1 MEFLRRVTANGRR
14 GAWALKLDVAGFFP
28 SIHKETLHEIIARR
42 IRRPETV
49 GLTRTLLFHDP
60 TTNYPFRSLDPDA
73 PGPGSGRHPVPA
85 PKSLFG
91 KANERGLPI
100 GNLTS
105 QFWGNVYLNELDQ
118 FVKRRLGCRAYVR
131 YVDDMILVSTDREE
145 LVRARA
151 AIETFLRER
160 LRLELRPEPRDP
172 FPVGRGIEFV
182 GWKTWWNRR
191 LPRRRTLG
199 SLEARLGR

>member
-28 SIHKETLHEIIARR
+28 SIHKEMLHEIIARR

-85 PKSLFG
+85 AKSLFG
-91 KANERGLPI
+91 K
-100 GNLTS
+100 
-105 QFWGNVYLNELDQ
+105 D
-118 FVKRRLGCRAYVR
+118 
-131 YVDDMILVSTDREE
+131 
-145 LVRARA
+145 
-151 AIETFLRER
+151 
-160 LRLELRPEPRDP
+160 
-172 FPVGRGIEFV
+172 
-182 GWKTWWNRR
+182 
-191 LPRRRTLG
+191 
-199 SLEARLGR
+199 